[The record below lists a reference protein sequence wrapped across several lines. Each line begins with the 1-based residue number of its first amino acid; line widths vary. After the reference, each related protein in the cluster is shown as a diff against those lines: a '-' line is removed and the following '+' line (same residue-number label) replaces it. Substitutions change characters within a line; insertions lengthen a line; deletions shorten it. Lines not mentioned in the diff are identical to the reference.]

1 MQERMVRFSSPLGE
15 LLLSADDEG
24 LTRIAL
30 TAFPTGEREDRNH
43 PVLREAAAQLTAY
56 FTGRRRVFDLPLHP
70 AGTPFQRRVWEELR
84 KIPYGETRSYKEVAQ
99 AVGAPRAFRAVGMA
113 NHRNPLLIVTPC
125 HRVIAADGALRG
137 FACGLE
143 RKAFL
148 LRLERENF
156 QKNTVILNC

>member
-1 MQERMVRFSSPLGE
+1 MSQEDAPVHERLCRLPSPLGE
-15 LLLSADDEG
+15 LLLAADDEG
-24 LTRIAL
+24 LTRIAPE
-30 TAFPTGEREDRNH
+30 AFPAGGRECRDD

-56 FTGRRRVFDLPLHP
+56 FAGKRRAFDLPLHP

-84 KIPYGETRSYKEVAQ
+84 NIPYGETRSYKEIAL
-99 AVGAPRAFRAVGMA
+99 AVGSPRAFRAVGMA

-125 HRVIAADGALRG
+125 HRVVAADGALRG

-148 LRLERENF
+148 LRLEKEY
-156 QKNTVILNC
+156 L